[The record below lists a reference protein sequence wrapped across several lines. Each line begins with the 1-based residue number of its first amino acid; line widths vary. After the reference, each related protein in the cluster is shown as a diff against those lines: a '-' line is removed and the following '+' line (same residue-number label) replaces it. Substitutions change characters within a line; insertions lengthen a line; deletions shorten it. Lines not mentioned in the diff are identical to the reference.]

1 MMNYRL
7 SLLIII
13 CLSYWSCPNHSMANP
28 GSLNPSEITRN
39 VEKIAQGI
47 SIDSSQSSSVA
58 QVSEYDQLM
67 QAGYK
72 ATQEKDYQTAQEYFK
87 KALEARPN
95 DIYAQQALQ
104 NVEFYLAKQS
114 NPLTNLGGNGIALWL
129 GLLVLIMTIG
139 AGFWFFWRR
148 FSPYSQEELEQ
159 DLLTTNK
166 NHKSEEKQ
174 EDNNYISESEKTE
187 PKIEVDNESEPGRKT
202 SFFNQPVPP
211 EKSEVK
217 SEEITEVLIETSS
230 SEPALPVQTTTRI
243 PSGDFIEIL
252 LEELQET
259 DPKKRRQAVWNL
271 AQTAD
276 SRAMKPLVDLM
287 IDTDSQERS
296 LILEAL
302 SQISTRTLKPMNHAL
317 TISLQDK
324 NPQVRKNAIR
334 DLTRIYELMSDI
346 SQLLCHAIDDGDREV
361 QDTAKWAINQL
372 NTQIPPRLD
381 MLNRDV
387 TPEVTVEESYSNTM
401 EESGE

>member
-1 MMNYRL
+1 MINYRL

-28 GSLNPSEITRN
+28 DSLNPSEITRN
-39 VEKIAQGI
+39 VEKIAQGN
-47 SIDSSQSSSVA
+47 STDSSKSSSVA
-58 QVSEYDQLM
+58 QVSAYDQSM

-72 ATQEKDYQTAQEYFK
+72 ATQEKDYQTAQENFK

-114 NPLTNLGGNGIALWL
+114 NPLTNLAGNGIALWL

-148 FSPYSQEELEQ
+148 FSPYSPEELEQ

-174 EDNNYISESEKTE
+174 EYNNYISEKNE
-187 PKIEVDNESEPGRKT
+187 PKIEVDNESEPGIKT
-202 SFFNQPVPP
+202 SFFNQPIPP
-211 EKSEVK
+211 ENNELK
-217 SEEITEVLIETSS
+217 SEEITEVFLETSS
-230 SEPALPVQTTTRI
+230 SETALPVQTTTRI

-259 DPKKRRQAVWNL
+259 DPKKRRQAVWKL

-381 MLNRDV
+381 MLNRDL
-387 TPEVTVEESYSNTM
+387 TPEVTVEQSYSDTM
-401 EESGE
+401 EEIGE